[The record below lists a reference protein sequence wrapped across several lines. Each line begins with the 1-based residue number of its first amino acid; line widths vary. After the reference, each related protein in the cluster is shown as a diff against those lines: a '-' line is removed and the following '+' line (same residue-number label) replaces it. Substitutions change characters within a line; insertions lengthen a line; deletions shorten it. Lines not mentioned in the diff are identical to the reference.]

1 MWCPHLFL
9 FLFWLDI
16 FDVFNLYMEESFSAL
31 IPILLIISQ
40 MEMMQVNAIRN
51 GSLDS
56 LYDTMHTLDEIEGL
70 VVSSEPSDVLIEVG
84 QSNKD
89 KEVTSRK

>member
-1 MWCPHLFL
+1 M
-9 FLFWLDI
+9 
-16 FDVFNLYMEESFSAL
+16 
-31 IPILLIISQ
+31 
-40 MEMMQVNAIRN
+40 NAIQN

>member
-1 MWCPHLFL
+1 M
-9 FLFWLDI
+9 
-16 FDVFNLYMEESFSAL
+16 
-31 IPILLIISQ
+31 
-40 MEMMQVNAIRN
+40 NAIRN

-70 VVSSEPSDVLIEVG
+70 VEPSDVLIEVG